1 MEKAAAAFAMETPKE
16 LEKGLTLE
24 YLALPSPIS
33 GRGGVVRFFLLANKV
48 VFTEKLHSLADWGG
62 SVKAKYVAEGI
73 SPAGHLPLL
82 WVGDGPACSEHI
94 SLMRLV
100 ANLTQLKTAKDA
112 DCWSL
117 YAQDMVADAYAEWR
131 GDWASATF
139 GGDDAAKDTYKATI
153 PGRLKQFEG
162 VIAKAG
168 LKGAFIS
175 GDLPLWGD
183 SALFSLISDN
193 IATGYTGVDAVKEF
207 PLLHQICTAYAGIE
221 AVAGWYG
228 DSSPWK

>member
-48 VFTEKLHSLADWGG
+48 VFTEKLHSLEDWGG

-73 SPAGHLPLL
+73 SPAGQLPLL
-82 WVGDGPACSEHI
+82 WVGESPNSEHI

-100 ANLTQLKTAKDA
+100 AGLAQLKTAKEA

-117 YAQDMVADAYAEWR
+117 YVQDMVADAYAEWR
-131 GDWASATF
+131 GAWASATF
-139 GGDDAAKDTYKATI
+139 GGDAAAKETYKATV

-162 VIAKAG
+162 VLAKAG

-193 IATGYTGVDAVKEF
+193 IVTGCIGADAVKEF

-221 AVAGWYG
+221 AVASWYG
-228 DSSPWK
+228 ASLPWK